1 MKNKKTA
8 SEISEKILIELEKT
22 PKTITEIKEAL
33 GSNWQ
38 TIEKFLKILKEDG
51 KVKELVSTDKKK
63 IYQKITGDTYFNL
76 PISEEERRKFG
87 TLFAL
92 IKEVYS
98 KRGIYLSKTHFAKT
112 AVHVIENSDEL
123 SDLPK
128 IWYLY
133 GVIPLMVVD
142 PTQNYSQDFKF
153 QNKKEI
159 ETLIEVYVEDNAS
172 KKPTQLQ
179 REQHLKYQE
188 KLYIIA
194 DNFLETSSNNW
205 DNDKILK
212 LVNKFYLACPSDT
225 EFPEVF
231 EFVDKFYMTLNKLNS
246 LNVLDK
252 PKKEVIL
259 TFDSLWKYI
268 ATYKA
273 YKSLVE
279 LNRFENNKIILDFNI
294 GNLLEVRKMQF
305 EESFQELYQKYW
317 DNLKEKIS
325 PKPTKEIQK
334 IREIMQDWTGED

>member
-1 MKNKKTA
+1 
-8 SEISEKILIELEKT
+8 
-22 PKTITEIKEAL
+22 
-33 GSNWQ
+33 
-38 TIEKFLKILKEDG
+38 
-51 KVKELVSTDKKK
+51 
-63 IYQKITGDTYFNL
+63 
-76 PISEEERRKFG
+76 
-87 TLFAL
+87 
-92 IKEVYS
+92 
-98 KRGIYLSKTHFAKT
+98 
-112 AVHVIENSDEL
+112 
-123 SDLPK
+123 
-128 IWYLY
+128 
-133 GVIPLMVVD
+133 MVVD

-205 DNDKILK
+205 DNEKILK

-325 PKPTKEIQK
+325 LKPTKEIQK
-334 IREIMQDWTGED
+334 IREIMQDWTGDRKSVV